1 MWSEFYCKP
10 FVFAVS
16 IDDDMIKCATR
27 KWFVETGQ
35 SWWVISQVDKGH
47 TNLFV
52 VCILGCG
59 RSPLINNCVQSKIP
73 LKIAH
78 HALLTTN
85 PSKRVHYQKL
95 STIRRRRPMCLHL
108 LGILSELAPT
118 IERQNLRTIKS
129 IHGTMRM
136 AMLLGGVTRR
146 KRHTIGVTTQNP
158 KSRL

>member
-16 IDDDMIKCATR
+16 IDDDMIKRATR

-35 SWWVISQVDKGH
+35 SWWVISQVDKGP

-59 RSPLINNCVQSKIP
+59 SPLINNCVQSKIP

-85 PSKRVHYQKL
+85 LSTRVHYQKL
-95 STIRRRRPMCLHL
+95 SAIRRPMCLHL

-118 IERQNLRTIKS
+118 IGRQNLRTIKS

-136 AMLLGGVTRR
+136 AMLLGGVTTR
-146 KRHTIGVTTQNP
+146 KRHKIGVTTQNL